1 MKSKEEII
9 AQGYI
14 DLRARVAGIIQSHR
28 FIVQKEKTG
37 FGEILILVTKGNV
50 TVGELARLSEE
61 IQLPL
66 RSPFGTA
73 FPRGK
78 GPKDFINI

>member
-1 MKSKEEII
+1 MASKEEII

-14 DLRARVAGIIQSHR
+14 DLRERVGGIIQAHR
-28 FIVQKEKTG
+28 FLVQKEKTG

-50 TVGELARLSEE
+50 AAGELARLAEE
-61 IQLPL
+61 MQLPL

-78 GPKDFINI
+78 GPKDFI